1 MPKKKV
7 NQPQREM
14 TKRQLSHWQREN
26 RRQRIILLSGII
38 LIVAILAVVG
48 TGLFMN
54 QYKPYH
60 VTVVKVEDTEYSMD
74 YYINMLAYTGIQY
87 GSPDMIPYFADTV
100 PESIAQNQIY
110 VEEAAKF
117 GITVSDSEVQKYLKD
132 NQLSSEQTRIDA
144 VRALVDGT
152 EDEERLFPK
161 TGAGICRA

>member
-60 VTVVKVEDTEYSMD
+60 VTVVKVGDTEYSMD
-74 YYINMLAYTGIQY
+74 YYINMLAYTGIAIRFTGHDSLFCRQLY
-87 GSPDMIPYFADTV
+87 PRISHKT
-100 PESIAQNQIY
+100 
-110 VEEAAKF
+110 KF
-117 GITVSDSEVQKYLKD
+117 MLKK
-132 NQLSSEQTRIDA
+132 LPS
-144 VRALVDGT
+144 
-152 EDEERLFPK
+152 
-161 TGAGICRA
+161 